1 MYSLTRRRRPRM
13 WEEMERFNRDWSRLL
28 SEERGAGRFSS
39 QVFPPINLY
48 DDGEA
53 FVVRAEIP
61 GVNKDE
67 LEIHATQE
75 ALSIRGERK
84 REATQE
90 NASFHRRERDYG
102 RFDRSVSLP
111 LPIDPDKIA
120 ASYRQGVLEVKLPK
134 AEEMKPRKVT
144 VDA

>member
-1 MYSLTRRRRPRM
+1 MYSLTRRRRPRI
-13 WEEMERFNRDWSRLL
+13 WEEMERFNRDWSRLFN
-28 SEERGAGRFSS
+28 EERSAGRFSS
-39 QVFPPINLY
+39 HVFPPINLY
-48 DDGEA
+48 DDGET
-53 FVVRAEIP
+53 FVVRAEMP

-67 LEIHATQE
+67 LEIHATQD

-84 REATQE
+84 RETTKE

-111 LPIDPDKIA
+111 LPVDPDKIV
-120 ASYRQGVLEVKLPK
+120 ASYKQGVLEVKLPK

-144 VDA
+144 VNA

>member
-1 MYSLTRRRRPRM
+1 MYSLTRRRRPKI
-13 WEEMERFNRDWSRLL
+13 WEEMERFNRDWNRLFNG
-28 SEERGAGRFSS
+28 ERGLGRFSS
-39 QVFPPINLY
+39 HVFPPINLY
-48 DDGEA
+48 DDGEE

-61 GVNKDE
+61 GVDKNE

-75 ALSIRGERK
+75 ALSIRGERR
-84 REATQE
+84 REAARE

-102 RFDRSVSLP
+102 HFDRSVSLP
-111 LPIDPDKIA
+111 LPINPDKIVA
-120 ASYRQGVLEVKLPK
+120 TYKHGVLEVKLPK